1 MKVSKLFIAIATS
14 MCATGT
20 PAATIND
27 NQTLKID
34 SLWEEPRIYIGDETD
49 GTLNISS
56 GGDVLA
62 ELFQI
67 GINGST
73 GTVNITDGGRLDI
86 IKSSYVDPLLIGGTS
101 DSKNPDGY
109 GVLNISGPGSMVS
122 IAKQNNPLQVG
133 KGNGSGVI
141 NITRG
146 GKLFHHSPNDLYSGI
161 WLGSRIT
168 PQSTTSGR
176 IYVDGPESELSTASR
191 IYVGFYGSG
200 TLITTNG
207 GNTHADSNIEIGIK
221 PDTTGYD
228 NLVKVAGA
236 GSVISTN
243 LALNVGWYGT
253 ATAIASAQGLLSAK
267 VIYISK
273 VNGKGELA
281 VGSRAGEQAVA
292 AGNINTKEIIFG
304 SGDGVLTLN
313 HASALFSLTANLS
326 GEGRVNFL
334 NGLSALSGDN
344 SNFQGV
350 FSIDSPASL
359 LITNQK
365 NIGGNTVSLNGGT
378 LSIET
383 SQRWRFLNKLIGD
396 GMLSVK
402 TNGNDFVFD
411 SSRLTDKFR
420 GTLAL
425 QDTAFSL
432 AETNTAALKDLS
444 VKIGSGSL
452 VKVGKGQQTI
462 GGLTFEGGTLLVGE
476 VNPGQIT
483 SPDTVHTTGQLD
495 ISGQGTVQVTRG
507 TAFSNDRS
515 TPDTRTP
522 LLEQDES
529 NILVRLVS
537 SDGGVIGHGGNL
549 TLTDQKAHAIADTAE
564 ADITQRGAVVANAT
578 YDYRLTSGDHDDGL
592 YVNHAL
598 TQVDLMGNEADALIL
613 NANGKSGNAADLSAI
628 LTGDGDLAID
638 SQKGQTVTLSNL
650 NNEYRGVT
658 YVRSGNLAML
668 NDNVLG
674 KTRELKLADDTGFD
688 MRGHSQTIATLTA
701 ENGSLLH
708 LNGGQ
713 LTLTN
718 GGKASG
724 VLAGDGMLNVAGG
737 TLTISGNNPELQATT
752 AITQGAKVVLDH
764 TLGAGTGN
772 IVAAGTLSVSNAAGH
787 LYNSL
792 SDAGRVELTDSDVVL
807 AGSNRAFSG
816 QFTVNTGSQMTA
828 LTADSLG
835 KAEVHNSGSLV
846 LSSNNNWQLDNAI
859 YGSGRVT
866 KLGTG
871 TIALGDNAAWTGQ
884 TDIEQGG
891 LLLGNN
897 ASPAT
902 LDSTQVNI
910 AKPGMLAGIGSVAG
924 NINNAGTLQVGV
936 PHGGNHRFTV
946 GGDLINSGML
956 ATGFKGNQAG
966 NELVINGNYTSSKG
980 HLSINTALG
989 DDHSVTDRLVVKGDT
1004 RGETTVSVANAGGA
1018 GAQTLNGIEVI
1029 HVDGHS
1035 DGEFIQAGRIVAGA
1049 YDYHLGRGQG
1059 ENSGNWYLT
1068 SGMTNPNPD
1077 PDPATTPDRHDDLRP
1092 EAGGYIANLAA
1103 ANALF
1108 VTRLHDRQGET
1119 HYIDAL
1125 TGKEAITSLWLRNAG
1140 GHTRQQDSS
1149 GLLGMQ
1155 ANRYVMQL
1163 GGDILEWS
1171 SDSANR
1177 FRLGLMAGYANQKTR
1192 AENQRNGYRA
1202 DSRISGYSVGLYG
1215 TWQQTSE
1222 GAYVDTWALYN
1233 WFNNTVSGY
1242 GVGVEDYESK
1252 GFTASLE
1259 SGYTWKLAQ
1268 IGARNALF
1276 IQPQAQMTWMGVRAD
1291 DHQEANGTHVKGQG
1305 DGNVQTRVG
1314 VRLFGKGHSELDDGK
1329 GRTFQP
1335 FIEANWL
1342 HNSKAFGV
1350 SMNGNNI
1357 NLAGT
1362 RNVGELKAGVEG
1374 QLTKDVSLWGNLGQQ
1389 VGDKGY
1395 SDTSAVL
1402 GVRVTF

>member
-27 NQTLKID
+27 NQALTID
-34 SLWEEPRIYIGDETD
+34 SLWEEPRIYIGDETN

-56 GGDVLA
+56 GGDVQA
-62 ELFQI
+62 ELLQI
-67 GINGST
+67 GINGSA

-86 IKSSYVDPLLIGGTS
+86 IKSNYGDPLLVGGRS

-109 GVLNISGPGSMVS
+109 GVLNISGPGSIVT
-122 IAKQNNPLQVG
+122 IDKKNRPLQVG
-133 KGNGSGVI
+133 KGNGSGVV
-141 NITRG
+141 NITQG
-146 GKLFHHSPNDLYSGI
+146 GKLFHHGSDNTWSGI
-161 WLGSRIT
+161 WIGSRTT

-176 IYVDGPESELSTASR
+176 IYVDGPGSELSTASR
-191 IYVGFYGSG
+191 IIVGTYGSG
-200 TLITTNG
+200 MLITTNG
-207 GNTHADSNIEIGIK
+207 GKTHADLNIQVGNQPE
-221 PDTTGYD
+221 TTGYD
-228 NLVKVAGA
+228 NLLQVAGA

-243 LALNVGWYGT
+243 AALIVGLYGT
-253 ATAIASAQGLLSAK
+253 GTAIASDNGLLSARE
-267 VIYISK
+267 IILSK
-273 VNGKGELA
+273 GGRKGELA
-281 VGSRAGEQAVA
+281 VGARAGERAVA

-304 SGDGVLTLN
+304 SEDAVLTLN
-313 HASALFSLTANLS
+313 HASTLFSLSANLS

-344 SNFQGV
+344 SNFHGH
-350 FSIDSPASL
+350 FSINSPASL
-359 LITNQK
+359 LITDQK
-365 NIGGNTVSLNGGT
+365 NIGGNRVSLNGGT
-378 LSIET
+378 LAIET
-383 SQRWRFLNKLIGD
+383 SQRWRFMNKLTGD
-396 GMLSVK
+396 GVLSVN
-402 TNGNDFVFD
+402 THGNDFVFD

-476 VNPGQIT
+476 INPGQKT

-515 TPDTRTP
+515 TPDTRIP

-549 TLTDQKAHAIADTAE
+549 TLTDQSAHAISDTAE
-564 ADITQRGAVVANAT
+564 TDITQRGSVVGNAT

-592 YVNHAL
+592 YVNYAL
-598 TQVDLMGNEADALIL
+598 TRVDLRGKEADALIL
-613 NANGKSGNAADLSAI
+613 NANGKSGNAADLSAP
-628 LTGDGDLAID
+628 LSGDGDLAID

-650 NNEYRGVT
+650 NNDYRGVT
-658 YVRSGNLAML
+658 YVRSGNLGML

-688 MRGHSQTIATLTA
+688 MRGHSQTVAMLTA
-701 ENGSLLH
+701 ENGSLTH

-724 VLAGDGMLNVAGG
+724 VLVGDGLINVAGG

-752 AITQGAKVVLDH
+752 AIARGAKVVLDH

-772 IVAAGTLSVSNAAGH
+772 IVAAGTLSFRNAAGH

-792 SDAGRVELTDSDVVL
+792 SDAGRVEFTDSDVVL

-816 QFTVNTGSQMTA
+816 QFSVNTGSQMTA

-835 KAEVHNSGSLV
+835 EAEVHNSGSLV
-846 LSSNNNWQLDNAI
+846 LSSDNSWRLDNAV

-866 KLGTG
+866 KRGTG

-884 TDIEQGG
+884 TDIEEGG

-897 ASPAT
+897 ASPAS
-902 LDSTQVNI
+902 LASTQVNI
-910 AKPGMLAGIGSVAG
+910 AKPGMLAGIGSIAG
-924 NINNAGTLQVGV
+924 NINNAGMLQVGV
-936 PHGGNHRFTV
+936 HHGVNHRFTV

-956 ATGFKGNQAG
+956 VTGLKGNQAG
-966 NELVINGNYTSSKG
+966 NQLVVHGNYTGSNG
-980 HLSINTALG
+980 HLSLNTALG
-989 DDHSVTDRLVVKGDT
+989 DDHSVTDKLVVKGDT
-1004 RGETTVSVANAGGA
+1004 RGKTTVSVANAGGT

-1049 YDYHLGRGQG
+1049 YDYSLGRGQG

-1068 SGMTNPNPD
+1068 SGEINS
-1077 PDPATTPDRHDDLRP
+1077 DPAPTPDRHDDLRP

-1103 ANALF
+1103 ANTLF

-1125 TGKEAITSLWLRNAG
+1125 TSKDAITSLWLRNAG

-1155 ANRYVMQL
+1155 ANRYVTQL
-1163 GGDILEWS
+1163 GGDILAWS
-1171 SDSANR
+1171 SDSADR

-1192 AENQRNGYRA
+1192 TANQHNGYRA

-1215 TWQQTSE
+1215 TWLQTPE
-1222 GAYVDTWALYN
+1222 GAYVDTWAQYS
-1233 WFNNTVSGY
+1233 WFDNTVSSR
-1242 GVGVEDYESK
+1242 GVGVEAYESK

-1268 IGARNALF
+1268 LGERNTLF
-1276 IQPQAQMTWMGVRAD
+1276 IQPQAQITWMGVRAD
-1291 DHQEANGTHVKGQG
+1291 DHQEANGTRVKGQG

-1314 VRLFGKGHSELDDGK
+1314 VRLFGKGHSQLDEGK

-1350 SMNGNNI
+1350 SMNGGNI

-1362 RNVGELKAGVEG
+1362 RNVCELRAGVEG
-1374 QLTKDVSLWGNLGQQ
+1374 RLTKNVSLWGNLGQQ

-1395 SDTSAVL
+1395 SDTAAML
-1402 GVRVTF
+1402 GVRVAF

>member
-14 MCATGT
+14 MCATSAL
-20 PAATIND
+20 AATIND
-27 NQTLKID
+27 NQALKID
-34 SLWEEPRIYIGDETD
+34 SLWEEPKIFIGDVTD

-56 GGDVLA
+56 GGNVQA

-86 IKSSYVDPLLIGGTS
+86 IKSTYGDPLLVGGKS
-101 DSKNPDGY
+101 DSKNHDGN
-109 GVLNISGPGSMVS
+109 GILNIIGPGSIVT
-122 IAKQNNPLQVG
+122 IDKKDYPLQVG

-141 NITRG
+141 NITQG
-146 GKLFHHSPNDLYSGI
+146 GKLFHYSSDKYFSGI
-161 WLGSRIT
+161 WIGSRRT

-176 IYVDGPESELSTASR
+176 IYVDGPESELATASR
-191 IYVGFYGSG
+191 IIVGTYGSG

-207 GNTHADSNIEIGIK
+207 GKTHADANIQVGNQPE
-221 PDTTGYD
+221 TTGYD
-228 NLVKVAGA
+228 NLLQVAGA

-243 LALNVGWYGT
+243 AALIVGLYGT
-253 ATAIASAQGLLSAK
+253 ATAIASDEGLLSAREI
-267 VIYISK
+267 VISK
-273 VNGKGELA
+273 EIGTGELA
-281 VGSRAGEQAVA
+281 VGARAGEQAVA

-304 SGDGVLTLN
+304 YGDGVLTLN
-313 HASALFSLTANLS
+313 HDSALFSLSANLS
-326 GEGRVNFL
+326 GEGRVNVL
-334 NGLSALSGDN
+334 NGLSALAGDN
-344 SNFQGV
+344 SHFHGD
-350 FSIDSPASL
+350 FSIDSPARL
-359 LITNQK
+359 LITDPK
-365 NIGGNTVSLNGGT
+365 NIGANTVSLNGGT

-383 SQRWRFLNKLIGD
+383 SQRWHFMNKITGD
-396 GMLSVK
+396 GVLSVN

-411 SSRLTDKFR
+411 SSRLTDNFR

-444 VKIGSGSL
+444 VKMGSGSL
-452 VKVGKGQQTI
+452 VKVGEGQQTL
-462 GGLTFEGGTLLVGE
+462 GGLTFEGGTLLVGA
-476 VNPGQIT
+476 VNPGQKT
-483 SPDTVHTTGQLD
+483 SPATVHTTGQLD
-495 ISGQGTVQVTRG
+495 ISGQGIVQVTRG
-507 TAFSNDRS
+507 ATFSNDRS
-515 TPDTRTP
+515 TPDTRIP
-522 LLEQDES
+522 LPEQDES

-549 TLTDQKAHAIADTAE
+549 TLTDQSAHAFSDNTE
-564 ADITQRGAVVANAT
+564 ADITQHGDVVANAT
-578 YDYRLTSGDHDDGL
+578 YDYRLTRGERDDGL
-592 YVNHAL
+592 YVNYAL
-598 TQVDLMGNEADALIL
+598 TQVDLMGKEADALIL
-613 NANGKSGNAADLSAI
+613 NANGKGGNAADLSAT

-650 NNEYRGVT
+650 NNDYRGVT
-658 YVRSGNLAML
+658 NVRSGNLAML

-674 KTRELKLADDTGFD
+674 NTRELKLAGDTGFD

-701 ENGSLLH
+701 ENGSLTH

-724 VLAGDGMLNVAGG
+724 ILAGDGQLNVAGG
-737 TLTISGNNPELQATT
+737 TLSIFGKNPELRATT

-764 TLGAGTGN
+764 TLGVGTGN
-772 IVAAGTLSVSNAAGH
+772 IVAAGTLSVSNAAGR

-792 SDAGRVELTDSDVVL
+792 SDAGRVELIDSDVVL
-807 AGSNRAFSG
+807 AGNNRTFSG

-835 KAEVHNSGSLV
+835 AAAVHNSGSLV
-846 LSSNNNWQLDNAI
+846 LNDDDNWRLDNAV

-871 TIALGDNAAWTGQ
+871 TIALGNNAAWTGQ

-902 LDSTQVNI
+902 LASTQVNI
-910 AKPGMLAGIGSVAG
+910 AKSGMLAGIGGVAG
-924 NINNAGTLQVGV
+924 NINNAGTLQVGA
-936 PHGGNHRFTV
+936 HYGENHRFTV
-946 GGDLINSGML
+946 GGNLINSGLL
-956 ATGFKGNQAG
+956 ATGFKGHQAG
-966 NELVINGNYTSSKG
+966 NQLVINGNYTGSNG
-980 HLSINTALG
+980 YLTINTALG
-989 DDHSVTDRLVVKGDT
+989 DDHSVTDKLVVKGDT
-1004 RGETTVSVANAGGA
+1004 HGETTVSVVNAGGT

-1035 DGEFIQAGRIVAGA
+1035 DGEFIPAGRIVAGA
-1049 YDYHLGRGQG
+1049 YDYSLGRGQG

-1068 SGMTNPNPD
+1068 SDRTN
-1077 PDPATTPDRHDDLRP
+1077 PDRHDDLRP
-1092 EAGGYIANLAA
+1092 EAGSYIANLAA
-1103 ANALF
+1103 ANTLF

-1140 GHTRQQDSS
+1140 GHTHQQDSS
-1149 GLLGMQ
+1149 GQLGMQ
-1155 ANRYVMQL
+1155 ANRYVTQL

-1171 SDSANR
+1171 SDSADR

-1202 DSRISGYSVGLYG
+1202 DSHISGYSVGLYG
-1215 TWQQTSE
+1215 TWLQTPE
-1222 GAYVDTWALYN
+1222 GAYVDTWAQYS
-1233 WFNNTVSGY
+1233 WFDNTVSGH
-1242 GVGVEDYESK
+1242 GVSVEAYESK

-1259 SGYTWKLAQ
+1259 FGYTWKLTD
-1268 IGARNALF
+1268 ISERNALY
-1276 IQPQAQMTWMGVRAD
+1276 IQPQAQITWMDVRAD
-1291 DHQEANGTHVKGQG
+1291 AHQEDNGTRVKGQG
-1305 DGNVQTRVG
+1305 EGNVQTRVG
-1314 VRLFGKGHSELDDGK
+1314 VRLFGKGHSQLDDGK
-1329 GRTFQP
+1329 ARTFQP

-1342 HNSKAFGV
+1342 HNSKEFGV
-1350 SMNGNNI
+1350 SMNGDSI

-1362 RNVGELKAGVEG
+1362 RDVGELKAGVEG
-1374 QLTKDVSLWGNLGQQ
+1374 QLSKYVSLWGTLGQQ
-1389 VGDKGY
+1389 AGDKGY
-1395 SDTSAVL
+1395 SDTAAVL
-1402 GVRVTF
+1402 GIRVTF